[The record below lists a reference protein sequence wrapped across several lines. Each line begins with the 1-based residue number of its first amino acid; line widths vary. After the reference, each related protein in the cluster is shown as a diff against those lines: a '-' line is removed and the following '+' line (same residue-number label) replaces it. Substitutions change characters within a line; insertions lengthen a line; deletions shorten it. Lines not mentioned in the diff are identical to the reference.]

1 MLPDGAELG
10 KVFTGHGKA
19 FKVNEDRF
27 GHPIT
32 AQGNQTY
39 IQLEKL
45 IGMLSGKEK
54 RDAEKAFRTMWP
66 KIKSAME
73 SEESK

>member
-1 MLPDGAELG
+1 MKLSKLI
-10 KVFTGHGKA
+10 
-19 FKVNEDRF
+19 EDRF

-54 RDAEKAFRTMWP
+54 RDAEKAFRAMWS

-73 SEESK
+73 AEESK

>member
-1 MLPDGAELG
+1 MADKKFSTHAWLRNM
-10 KVFTGHGKA
+10 
-19 FKVNEDRF
+19 VNEDRF
-27 GHPIT
+27 GHPII

-66 KIKSAME
+66 KIKTAME
-73 SEESK
+73 AEEQK

>member
-1 MLPDGAELG
+1 MADKKFSTHAWLRNM
-10 KVFTGHGKA
+10 
-19 FKVNEDRF
+19 VNEDRF

-54 RDAEKAFRTMWP
+54 RDAEKAFRAMWS
-66 KIKSAME
+66 KIKTAME
-73 SEESK
+73 AEEQK

>member
-1 MLPDGAELG
+1 MKKFSDQRWRQDI
-10 KVFTGHGKA
+10 H
-19 FKVNEDRF
+19 EDRF

-45 IGMLSGKEK
+45 IKMLSGKEK
-54 RDAEKAFRTMWP
+54 SNAEKAFRAMWS
-66 KIKSAME
+66 KIKTAME
-73 SEESK
+73 AEEQK

>member
-1 MLPDGAELG
+1 MKKFSDQRWRQDI
-10 KVFTGHGKA
+10 H
-19 FKVNEDRF
+19 EDRF

-45 IGMLSGKEK
+45 IKMLSGKEK
-54 RDAEKAFRTMWP
+54 SNAEKAFRAMWS
-66 KIKSAME
+66 KIKTSME
-73 SEESK
+73 DEEQK

>member
-1 MLPDGAELG
+1 MDIKKMIKLKDLI
-10 KVFTGHGKA
+10 
-19 FKVNEDRF
+19 NEDRF

-45 IGMLSGKEK
+45 IKMLSGKEK
-54 RDAEKAFRTMWP
+54 RDAEKAFRGMWS
-66 KIKSAME
+66 KIKTAME
-73 SEESK
+73 DEEQK

>member
-1 MLPDGAELG
+1 MKLKDLLN
-10 KVFTGHGKA
+10 KSKLT
-19 FKVNEDRF
+19 EDRF

-45 IGMLSGKEK
+45 IKMLSGKEK
-54 RDAEKAFRTMWP
+54 RDAEKAFRTMWS
-66 KIKSAME
+66 KIKTAME
-73 SEESK
+73 EEEQK

>member
-1 MLPDGAELG
+1 MEKFNDRGWRRDLL
-10 KVFTGHGKA
+10 
-19 FKVNEDRF
+19 EDRY

-45 IGMLSGKEK
+45 IKMLSGKEK
-54 RDAEKAFRTMWP
+54 RDAEKAFRAMWD
-66 KIKSAME
+66 KIKTAME
-73 SEESK
+73 TEESK

>member
-1 MLPDGAELG
+1 MDIKKMIKLKDLI
-10 KVFTGHGKA
+10 
-19 FKVNEDRF
+19 NEDRF

-45 IGMLSGKEK
+45 IKMLSGKEK
-54 RDAEKAFRTMWP
+54 RDAEKAKHSLRKVNIATCQIWYWNL
-66 KIKSAME
+66 
-73 SEESK
+73 